1 LIELTTSH
9 GLTNQGL
16 LQLAL
21 LAILTLACSITR
33 ISLQEYKNI
42 EKRKKKKLKKKKKK
56 KKKKKLVAYCSG
68 NLSQQQ

>member
-21 LAILTLACSITR
+21 LAILTLACSNTT
-33 ISLQEYKNI
+33 ISPQKYKNI
-42 EKRKKKKLKKKKKK
+42 EKTKKKKKK
-56 KKKKKLVAYCSG
+56 SWLHTVAEI
-68 NLSQQQ
+68 